1 MPSMQTNNTSNILIR
16 PPIVAGTFYPD
27 DPEELKKTIEGF
39 LDKAV
44 VGKQKTNVKA
54 LILPHAGYVYS
65 GPITGYGL
73 KTLRHSSFD
82 RVILLGPS
90 HHFAF
95 KGLVAAGEDYWETPL
110 GKIKVLSKNDFP
122 SIKNKEEI
130 IESIEIHQPEH
141 CLEVQLPFLQMVLK
155 DFQIFPLLT
164 GEIEAQ
170 KAAKILMPLIEE
182 ETLIIASS
190 DLSHYLP
197 YSEAKMVDKVT
208 IDAILSND
216 IPRLNKYGEACG
228 KKSIEILLHIAQQK
242 KWQPKLLCAM
252 NSGETVSGICSPKR
266 ILEQTDEV
274 VGYASIAYYEPKK

>member
-1 MPSMQTNNTSNILIR
+1 MQTNNTNNILIR
-16 PPIVAGTFYPD
+16 QPVVAGTFYPD

-44 VGKQKTNVKA
+44 VGKQKTNIKA
-54 LILPHAGYVYS
+54 LILPHAGYIYS
-65 GPITGYGL
+65 GPITAYGL
-73 KTLRHSSFD
+73 KILKGASFKK
-82 RVILLGPS
+82 VILLGPS

-95 KGLVAAGEDYWETPL
+95 KGLIAAGEDYWGTPL
-110 GKIKVLSKNDFP
+110 EKIKVLSKKDFP
-122 SIKNKEEI
+122 SLKNKKEI

-141 CLEVQLPFLQMVLK
+141 CLEVQLPFLQMILK

-164 GEIEAQ
+164 GEIDAQ

-182 ETLIIASS
+182 KTLIIVSS

-197 YSEAKMVDKVT
+197 YSEAKMADKVT

-216 IPRLNKYGEACG
+216 ILRFNKYGDACG
-228 KKSIEILLHIAQQK
+228 KKPIEILLHIAKQK

-252 NSGETVSGICSPKR
+252 NSGETVGGICSPKKT
-266 ILEQTDEV
+266 LESNNEV
-274 VGYASIAYYEPKK
+274 VGYASIAYYEPTK